1 MTPFSREA
9 IEVEALRTDRYLEA
23 LLAQRDAAGAPS
35 SSTGSGAASGPAA
48 RIDPALR
55 ATIAA
60 LDDALVR
67 VHPSFRFEERLARR
81 LAEVS
86 DAMRAS
92 EAAGAEG
99 TRIPVVIPFD
109 PGIDPADPRLAGT
122 GGGLPVVPRP
132 LIIGALSLAGSAI
145 VAWRFGWP
153 ADPMT
158 RAVRTAHQLAAG
170 RPHGMRID

>member
-1 MTPFSREA
+1 MTPRDRPVDA
-9 IEVEALRTDRYLEA
+9 EVDALVTDRYLDG
-23 LLAQRDAAGAPS
+23 LLAVGEQGAGMALTRRDDDA
-35 SSTGSGAASGPAA
+35 
-48 RIDPALR
+48 IALR
-55 ATIAA
+55 EDLGHATAVLRA
-60 LDDALVR
+60 SLLR

-81 LAEVS
+81 LAEVA

-99 TRIPVVIPFD
+99 ARIPVVLPFD
-109 PGIDPADPRLAGT
+109 PGVDPADPGLGAT
-122 GGGLPVVPRP
+122 GSGLPGVPRP
-132 LIIGALSLAGSAI
+132 LLIGALSLAGAAI